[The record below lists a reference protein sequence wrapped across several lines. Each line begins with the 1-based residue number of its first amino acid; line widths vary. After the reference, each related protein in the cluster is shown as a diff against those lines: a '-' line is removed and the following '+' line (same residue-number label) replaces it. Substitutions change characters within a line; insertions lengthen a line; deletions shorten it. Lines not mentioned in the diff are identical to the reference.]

1 MDPLNEDAFP
11 IENGDFPASYVR
23 LPEGTQ
29 YKDFLLKVGWP
40 FPKKTWLL
48 ALFFGPN
55 WLEVRNCQPKLEEND
70 ENMIY
75 LEAQG
80 KSPILNETPGR
91 RVQGGPQNPTISR
104 L

>member
-1 MDPLNEDAFP
+1 MYFLLNMVIFA
-11 IENGDFPASYVR
+11 ASYVS
-23 LPEGTQ
+23 LPEGIQ
-29 YKDFLLKVGWP
+29 YKDSLLKVGWP
-40 FPKKTWLL
+40 FPTKPRLL

-55 WLEVRNCQPKLEEND
+55 LFEVRDCQPKLEEND

-80 KSPILNETPGR
+80 KSPILNETAGL
-91 RVQGGPQNPTISR
+91 RVQGGPPNPTISR